1 MTTLSTLIERN
12 DVMTT
17 FVKFI
22 TGTAFAL
29 VLTLTTAV
37 ATQAADELTM
47 KPLQGISFD
56 FESKHAVSYFL
67 RDDGTCKLVLTLAGE
82 PDLGEVPSFTA
93 TRFEAAIGAGK
104 TARFEV
110 SQGKSL
116 EFACHAGAQ
125 VMSVRGLE
133 QVASSPGR

>member
-1 MTTLSTLIERN
+1 MNTLKKI
-12 DVMTT
+12 
-17 FVKFI
+17 I
-22 TGTAFAL
+22 AGTAFAA
-29 VLTLTTAV
+29 VLTLSAAA
-37 ATQAADELTM
+37 ATQAAEMTM
-47 KPLQGISFD
+47 KPLQGVSF
-56 FESKHAVSYFL
+56 EVEAKHAVSYFL

-93 TRFEAAIGAGK
+93 TRFEAAIAAGRM
-104 TARFEV
+104 ARFEV